1 MCSPQTT
8 KPQKTEIELFISR
21 KLVDDFQSQKS
32 QQQQKFGERKNL
44 GTPEKDARNCL

>member
-32 QQQQKFGERKNL
+32 QQQQTVAREKFGDPGER
-44 GTPEKDARNCL
+44 C